1 MSKVW
6 WLVGSKSLL
15 LTCSSNKLWAYLIFV
30 TVILVCCIFVRN
42 PNCKNKI
49 WFQDSGNNAIW
60 YDSKSG
66 RWLFGSTKASDGSP
80 KTWIYSEDNVTAP
93 QEATNW
99 KYRRG
104 KLIESDDILV
114 HSLTESGTPAFSKI
128 ITALKSQKTCY
139 NLKLN

>member
-1 MSKVW
+1 MA
-6 WLVGSKSLL
+6 GI
-15 LTCSSNKLWAYLIFV
+15 YI
-30 TVILVCCIFVRN
+30 RN
-42 PNCKNKI
+42 PNCKNEI

-66 RWLFGSTKASDGSP
+66 RWIFGSTKASSGSP
-80 KTWIYSEDNVTAP
+80 KTWIYSEDDVTAP

-104 KLIESDDILV
+104 KLIESDEILV
-114 HSLTESGTPAFSKI
+114 LSLTESGTPAFSKI

-139 NLKLN
+139 NLKLNFMTKLELRYLTVFLLK